1 MLTYSSIACL
11 ICAPYCLAMA
21 TSTIADNEGK
31 HDIVVS
37 VVIYRI
43 LLTSANARDVL
54 ENGHSFKRGLIV
66 AVLVFRVTEAN
77 TTEDRL
83 RWVS

>member
-1 MLTYSSIACL
+1 
-11 ICAPYCLAMA
+11 MA